1 MADLTIVAT
10 DVSPVLV
17 WEKLTLPAAEAID
30 AGEVV
35 RLDTS
40 SGYATLAN
48 ASSAAEGR
56 VLGIAIN
63 SAVAGQAVTIVKRGL
78 VDLGDALTAE
88 TIDEVLA
95 ISNTDGK
102 IDDGA
107 GTPTADYNIGRVY
120 PSFGATTADK
130 ILLVDIASHY
140 A

>member
-1 MADLTIVAT
+1 MADLTIVAA
-10 DVSPVLV
+10 DVSPVRV
-17 WEKLTLPAAEAID
+17 WEQLTLPAAEAID

-35 RLDTS
+35 RLDTA
-40 SGYATLAN
+40 SGQATLAN

-56 VLGIAIN
+56 VLGIAMN
-63 SAVAGQAVTIVKRGL
+63 SAVAGEALTIMKSGL
-78 VDLGDALTAE
+78 IDLGDALDSE
-88 TIDEVLA
+88 TFDELLA
-95 ISNTDGK
+95 ISDTDGK

-107 GTPTADYNIGRVY
+107 GVPTADYNIGRVY

>member
-1 MADLTIVAT
+1 MADLTITAS
-10 DVSPVLV
+10 DVSVVLAF
-17 WEKLTLPAAEAID
+17 EKLTLPAGEAID

-40 SGYATLAN
+40 NGRATLAN

-63 SAVAGQAVTIVKRGL
+63 SAVLGQAVTIVKRGL
-78 VDLGDALTAE
+78 VDLGDALTSE
-88 TIDEVLA
+88 TIDELLEL
-95 ISNTDGK
+95 SNTDGK

-107 GTPTADYNIGRVY
+107 GTPTASYNVGRVY
-120 PSFGATTADK
+120 PAHGAATADK
-130 ILLVDIASHY
+130 ILLVDIATHY

>member
-1 MADLTIVAT
+1 MADLTIVAAE
-10 DVSPVLV
+10 VSPILV
-17 WEKLTLPAAEAID
+17 WEQLTLPAAEAID

-35 RLDTS
+35 RLDAS
-40 SGYATLAN
+40 SGKATLAN
-48 ASSAAEGR
+48 ASTAAEGR
-56 VLGIAIN
+56 MLGIAMN
-63 SAVAGQAVTIVKRGL
+63 SAVAGEALTIMKRGL
-78 VDLGDALTAE
+78 MDLGDALTAE
-88 TIDEVLA
+88 TIDELLA

-130 ILLVDIASHY
+130 ILLVDVGSHY